1 MQSGDSV
8 DCPHCGEKTI
18 VKTKNRM
25 DGFAIVGSC
34 LVCALCGAE
43 LGGAEPA
50 SGDAAGQ
57 KAAERLAALLG
68 EGAEAAP
75 KADLTPDENYGCFC
89 RNCVHFIEHPFR
101 VLCGLDGHEIDPMG
115 ECGKF
120 GRK

>member
-1 MQSGDSV
+1 MIQGETIT
-8 DCPHCGEKTI
+8 CPHCGEKSV
-18 VKTKNRM
+18 VKSKAKMEGWTK
-25 DGFAIVGSC
+25 VGTV

-43 LGGAEPA
+43 LGTPDEKSAE
-50 SGDAAGQ
+50 DAGR
-57 KAAERLAALLG
+57 KKLGSLAALLG

-75 KADLTPDENYGCFC
+75 KADLTPDENYGRFC

-120 GRK
+120 ERK